1 MPKKKIYTRKE
12 FGKARLS
19 WAKKMFQDKEF
30 QRQALNVLAKADQ
43 YNWIHQTNWLGEP
56 ILQLPQ
62 DMFALQ
68 EIIFKT
74 KPEYII
80 EIGVAWGG
88 SLLFYSTLMEAI
100 GGKKVIGV
108 DIFLPTDLE
117 KRLTSHGKISQR
129 ITLIK
134 GSSVEPTTIKKI
146 KAIAKNSK
154 KTLIILDSHHT
165 HDHVLQ
171 ELRLYSSLVGK
182 GYYLVCGDTVIE
194 NLPPQKHRLRPWGP
208 GNNPHTALM
217 QFLKENKAFKIDKNI
232 RDKLLFSC
240 HANGYLIR
248 HKD

>member
-1 MPKKKIYTRKE
+1 MPKKKLYTRRE
-12 FGKARLS
+12 FEKARLI
-19 WAKKMFQDKEF
+19 WAKKMFQDKKL
-30 QRQALNVLAKADQ
+30 QNLALNTFIKADQ
-43 YNWIHQTNWLGEP
+43 HNWIHQTNWLGEP

-68 EIIFKT
+68 EIIFRT

-88 SLLFYSTLMEAI
+88 SLLFYSTIMEVI
-100 GGKKVIGV
+100 SGQKVIGV
-108 DIFLPTDLE
+108 DIFLPPDLK
-117 KRLTSHGKISQR
+117 KRLASHGKISQK

-134 GSSVEPTTIKKI
+134 GSSTEIATIKKI
-146 KAIAKNSK
+146 KAITKNSK
-154 KTLIILDSHHT
+154 KTLIVLDSHHT

-171 ELRLYSSLVGK
+171 ELRLYSPLIGK
-182 GYYLVCGDTVIE
+182 GYYLVCGDTIIE
-194 NLPPQKHRLRPWGP
+194 DFPPQKHRPRPWGP

-232 RDKLLFSC
+232 RNKLLFSC

-248 HKD
+248 HED